1 MRAFF
6 SSSSPKRFL
15 LILEETNLEDIFPNY
30 SILKK
35 VLSLN
40 ILSYAT
46 IHQFIWAQFS
56 IIFSVEQNLEVV
68 SKTCRAFIFEKLSQL
83 EKEEV
88 IDVRL
93 DEGTVGETRRVTS
106 SRLREEKRVGRLG
119 DRFLTA
125 KFRLPLNETVKIE
138 SNVAFFSP
146 VEELDPRK
154 ILRSGKVFLNL
165 SGWSK
170 LREIFIETSRSTQKF
185 FAGFVR

>member
-1 MRAFF
+1 MKSYRKHVAL
-6 SSSSPKRFL
+6 SSSR
-15 LILEETNLEDIFPNY
+15 
-30 SILKK
+30 
-35 VLSLN
+35 
-40 ILSYAT
+40 
-46 IHQFIWAQFS
+46 
-56 IIFSVEQNLEVV
+56 
-68 SKTCRAFIFEKLSQL
+68 KLSQL

-165 SGWSK
+165 SS
-170 LREIFIETSRSTQKF
+170 
-185 FAGFVR
+185 